1 MIGYL
6 SGKIKFLYE
15 DTCILDVNGVG
26 YKIFPDA
33 ATLQNLKVGEPS
45 EFFIHTA
52 VREDAINL
60 FAFKSRA
67 AFELFETLL
76 TVNGVGAKSALGII
90 AKISPED
97 FATAIAR
104 QDLNTLT
111 KLPGIG
117 KKSAQRIL
125 LELKDKF
132 KNISPSEGDNEFIP
146 AALPGDAAD
155 EATDALSAL
164 GYTSSEI
171 SSVLK
176 KAPKNSSTEQL
187 IKFALKELNRF
198 A

>member
-6 SGKIKFLYE
+6 CGKIKFLYG

-33 ATLQNLKVGEPS
+33 ATLQNLKVGEPA

-132 KNISPSEGDNEFIP
+132 KNISPSEGDGEFIP

-164 GYTSSEI
+164 GYTSSKI

-176 KAPKNSSTEQL
+176 KAPKNSTTEQL

>member
-6 SGKIKFLYE
+6 CGKIKFLYG

-33 ATLQNLKVGEPS
+33 ATLQNLKVGEPA

-132 KNISPSEGDNEFIP
+132 KNISPSEGDGEFIP

-176 KAPKNSSTEQL
+176 KAPKNSTTEQL